1 MLLRSFNLTKQGASH
16 IKNDK
21 ECQDASESCCTESYA
36 IAIVCDGH
44 GGDDYVRSVV
54 GSSLACVVAKELIIN
69 FIAENNAET
78 LAADY
83 AASLK
88 TLEEKII
95 SEWNKAI
102 LTHFEDNPL
111 TEAETAVLSE
121 KARHRYLEE
130 KKVAGAYGTTLIAV
144 AITDKYWFGIHI
156 GDGKCIAVNP
166 EGKFLQPIPWDK
178 KCFLNSTTS
187 ICDTDA
193 INNFR
198 HFYSEKLPYAVF
210 LGSDGIDGCFNST
223 EQLKNF
229 YKTVLYS
236 FANEEFD
243 TAVSE
248 LCDYLPRLS
257 AKGSGDDMS
266 VAAILD
272 MDSIGNIE
280 SVKEFDAEKEKA
292 RVEENARLAAAEA
305 EEERKRVEAERA
317 EQLREQQEFKEQQRK
332 EQLLREQQRKEQLMR
347 EQQLREQQRQ
357 EKLLKERQLKEQQRK
372 EKAEREKKL
381 IEANRKPQQNGYCTY
396 CGALLTG
403 GMQFCGNCGNKVEN
417 APVLPNPASPGTSLD
432 STLPPKQTQPEKPVT
447 RDPDDKAVSKSGD
460 SPREKGELTK
470 MFESIP
476 KDEIKD
482 FAVDV
487 VDKLI
492 QEMESTR
499 SKITKSNN
507 FDNN

>member
-1 MLLRSFNLTKQGASH
+1 MLLRSFNLTQQGASH
-16 IKNDK
+16 VKNDK
-21 ECQDASESCCTESYA
+21 ECQDASESCYTDNYA

-44 GGDDYVRSVV
+44 GGEDYVRSAV
-54 GSSLACVVAKELIIN
+54 GSSLACDTAKELIIN
-69 FIAENNAET
+69 FIAENNAES

-95 SEWNKAI
+95 SQWNEAV

-111 TEAETAVLSE
+111 TEAETADLSE
-121 KARHRYLEE
+121 KARRRYLEE

-144 AITDKYWFGIHI
+144 AITEKYWFGIHI

-210 LGSDGIDGCFNST
+210 VGSDGIDGCFNST
-223 EQLKNF
+223 ERLKSF
-229 YKTVLYS
+229 YNTVLYS
-236 FANEEFD
+236 FANGDFD

-248 LCDYLPRLS
+248 LYDYLPRLS

-266 VAAILD
+266 IAAILD
-272 MDSIGNIE
+272 MDNIGSIE
-280 SVKEFDAEKEKA
+280 SVKNFDAEKEKA
-292 RVEENARLAAAEA
+292 RVEENARLAAVEA

-317 EQLREQQEFKEQQRK
+317 EQLREQQELKEQM
-332 EQLLREQQRKEQLMR
+332 LR
-347 EQQLREQQRQ
+347 EQQLREQQRK
-357 EKLLKERQLKEQQRK
+357 ERLLKERQLKEQQRK
-372 EKAEREKKL
+372 EKAEREKKS
-381 IEANRKPQQNGYCTY
+381 IKAHRQPQQDEYCTY

-403 GMQFCGNCGNKVEN
+403 GMQFCGKCGNKVET
-417 APVLPNPASPGTSLD
+417 APVFPSPASTEA
-432 STLPPKQTQPEKPVT
+432 PPEPPLSSKQAQPEESAAQE
-447 RDPDDKAVSKSGD
+447 PDYKAESKSGD

-470 MFESIP
+470 MFESFP
-476 KDEIKD
+476 QDRIKD
-482 FAVDV
+482 FAVGV
-487 VDKLI
+487 VDELI
-492 QEMESTR
+492 HKIEST
-499 SKITKSNN
+499 KPENTKSDSSD
-507 FDNN
+507 DN